1 MCVMLKEIIDK
12 LNEMSCKELQEMADN
27 IDVHFNTLILI
38 RLGKNKNPKL
48 STVLAIQS
56 YFK

>member
-1 MCVMLKEIIDK
+1 MMLKEIIDK
-12 LNEMSCKELQEMADN
+12 LNEMSCRELQEMADN